1 MSAAERLKTAWVAII
16 AGAILAGCGNKTDAN
31 ATNFRAAIERHLKDG
46 KHLCLGADRWPVD
59 LAVNEVA
66 TDTRGRAWSRGV
78 QMRALKDA
86 GLVSA
91 SAIEVDEGAPIGKTT
106 GRMRQLMRYTLTEAA
121 KPYTREAKRARMSW
135 ETDQPIE
142 FLDLCWGRKE
152 LHRVVKW
159 EGPMEF
165 GEYKTARVI
174 YTYKIVD
181 VADWAMRSEMQKVFR
196 TIESELKQEGQEDV
210 QAVKL
215 TSEGWEVKRGRF

>member
-1 MSAAERLKTAWVAII
+1 MSASQRLRFAWAAII
-16 AGAILAGCGNKTDAN
+16 AGAALAGCGSKTDAN
-31 ATNFRAAIERHLKDG
+31 ATNFGAAIERHLKEG
-46 KHLCLGADRWPVD
+46 ARLCLGVDRWPVD
-59 LAVNEVA
+59 LAANEIA
-66 TDTRGRAWSRGV
+66 ADTRGRSWSRGV
-78 QMRALKDA
+78 QMRALQDA
-86 GLVSA
+86 GLVSV
-91 SAIEVDEGAPIGKTT
+91 SAIDVDEGAPIGKTT

-174 YTYKIVD
+174 FTYKIVD
-181 VADWAMRSEMQKVFR
+181 VADWAMQSDMQKVFR
-196 TIESELKQEGQEDV
+196 TIEAELKQAGREEVKAV
-210 QAVKL
+210 QL
-215 TSEGWEVKRGRF
+215 TSEGWEVKRRPF